1 MGTVPGFFIIR
12 WHWVGSS
19 LSPVSGRRGSGLQLR
34 KWKPCGWLE
43 KEAVLLFAEY
53 LYFQMLTVAK
63 HKQKSKKD
71 YFSILTC
78 LLKISLWLS
87 QSSYTSLPLFNNLV
101 MFFSPQFP
109 YMTLGKSLNFSEPHF
124 LFCKTGTNMWE
135 SSKIRNMEV
144 LWKLEALH
152 RFYEWKHAYGLLITS
167 AQTSL

>member
-1 MGTVPGFFIIR
+1 MGTVPGFIIIR

-19 LSPVSGRRGSGLQLR
+19 LSPVSGRRGSGLQLW

-43 KEAVLLFAEY
+43 GCTFVCWIFIFPDADSCQTQTER
-53 LYFQMLTVAK
+53 
-63 HKQKSKKD
+63 QKGF
-71 YFSILTC
+71 FSILTC

-87 QSSYTSLPLFNNLV
+87 QSSYTLLPLFNNLV

-109 YMTLGKSLNFSEPHF
+109 YMTLDKSLNFSEPHF

-152 RFYEWKHAYGLLITS
+152 RFYEWKHVYGLLITS